1 MLVSDGFG
9 RPKEASEAENDRSTG
24 KKSMF
29 SKITGLM
36 GFIHERV
43 EALIK
48 SRLHDWFLT
57 SVLALAGIAVASPTF
72 ARTVFD
78 GDWTV
83 LIVTHGGACDPA
95 YRYGVQITNG
105 TVVNDGSSAAAV
117 QGRVTPAGAVKV
129 TVRLGNQ
136 SADGS
141 GRLSSN
147 RGGGV
152 WQGRSMSGSCSG
164 TWEAERRK

>member
-1 MLVSDGFG
+1 ML
-9 RPKEASEAENDRSTG
+9 SE
-24 KKSMF
+24 
-29 SKITGLM
+29 ITGLM
-36 GFIHERV
+36 GFIHEYV
-43 EALIK
+43 EVLIK

-57 SVLALAGIAVASPTF
+57 YVLALAVIVVASPTF

-152 WQGRSMSGSCSG
+152 WQGQSMSGSCSG

>member
-1 MLVSDGFG
+1 ML
-9 RPKEASEAENDRSTG
+9 SE
-24 KKSMF
+24 
-29 SKITGLM
+29 ITGLM
-36 GFIHERV
+36 GFIHEYV

-48 SRLHDWFLT
+48 PRLHDWFLT
-57 SVLALAGIAVASPTF
+57 SALALAGIAVASPTF

-78 GDWTV
+78 GDWDRAYRDPRRS
-83 LIVTHGGACDPA
+83 LDPA

>member
-1 MLVSDGFG
+1 ML
-9 RPKEASEAENDRSTG
+9 SE
-24 KKSMF
+24 
-29 SKITGLM
+29 ITGLM
-36 GFIHERV
+36 AFKTQYRTP
-43 EALIK
+43 LI
-48 SRLHDWFLT
+48 SLRFRDWLLT
-57 SVLALAGIAVASPTF
+57 FVLALGCAALSGPAF
-72 ARTVFD
+72 GRTVFD
-78 GDWTV
+78 GDWSV

-105 TVVNDGSSAAAV
+105 TVANDGSSAAAV

-152 WQGRSMSGSCSG
+152 WQGQSMSGSCSG